1 MTPLQLNHMVCSY
14 RQVQSKAHTK
24 KASARVTMKYMRNEV
39 LKGGYNE
46 S

>member
-1 MTPLQLNHMVCSY
+1 MVYFY

-24 KASARVTMKYMRNEV
+24 KASARGTMKYMRNAA
-39 LKGGYNE
+39 LKGG